1 MAVWR
6 VVVEAEASRSRDNR
20 ALASQKVQPRQP
32 TFGMVRI
39 LHADRVGNH
48 PLPVSIMIGVHQRRF
63 FASIRDPS
71 SRAMELLAPRARSIL
86 SMWRQEVRSL
96 GLKPG
101 SLLPGT
107 RYGFAHLA
115 NELRKSE
122 YPAFQSRLLGF
133 GENLAKRRVKLP
145 DAVAAFNRLLEI
157 SLSSL
162 TQSVPEGSVLPVALA
177 GLHSLAL
184 TLVLIGYSGLAP
196 SGKVLPEENLAEG
209 ESRLPEMP
217 RLMRLYEQ
225 ERRRLSRDLHD
236 QIGHDLVLIK
246 LYLEMIAMEHNQKKF
261 DNVQPRIAEAIALV
275 SQAIDAVRRLIFDLG
290 PAVFDDLGFLP
301 AMRSYASQFSARS
314 KIRVALEA
322 GRLPNDIPTTH
333 QVALYRL
340 LQGALSNVLK
350 HASARNVRVSL
361 KSRNR
366 SVIIM
371 VVEDDGVGFDTRAR
385 ANSFGL
391 TVMRERVEALGG
403 TIEVESKPARAMAK
417 RHGTTIRVGLPL
429 PKKEKKRE
437 PRRPEKNHS
446 AGV

>member
-1 MAVWR
+1 
-6 VVVEAEASRSRDNR
+6 
-20 ALASQKVQPRQP
+20 
-32 TFGMVRI
+32 
-39 LHADRVGNH
+39 
-48 PLPVSIMIGVHQRRF
+48 MIGIHQRRF
-63 FASIRDPS
+63 YASIRDPS
-71 SRAMELLAPRARSIL
+71 SKALEFLASRAGPIL
-86 SMWRQEVRSL
+86 SRWRREVRSL

-101 SLLPGT
+101 SLLPRT
-107 RYGFAHLA
+107 RYRFAQLA
-115 NELRKSE
+115 KEFRNSE
-122 YPAFQSRLLGF
+122 YPVFQNRLLRF
-133 GENLAKRRVKLP
+133 GENLAKRGVKLP
-145 DAVAAFNRLLEI
+145 DAVAAFNRLLEL
-157 SLSSL
+157 SLSNL
-162 TQSVPEGSVLPVALA
+162 EQSVPERSVLPVSLA

-184 TLVLIGYSGLAP
+184 GLILSGYTGLAP
-196 SGKVLPEENLAEG
+196 SGLNMLPEENLGEG
-209 ESRLPEMP
+209 GSRRQEIS

-261 DNVQPRIAEAIALV
+261 DNVQPRIAEAIGLV

-290 PAVFDDLGFLP
+290 PAIFDELGFLP

-314 KIRVALEA
+314 KIRVTLEA
-322 GRLPNDIPTTH
+322 GRLPKNIPTSH

-366 SVIIM
+366 SMIIM
-371 VVEDDGVGFDTRAR
+371 VVEDDGVGFDTRSR

-391 TVMRERVEALGG
+391 TAMRERVEALGG
-403 TIEVESKPARAMAK
+403 IIEVESKPARTMAR

-429 PKKEKKRE
+429 PKKEKKRG
-437 PRRPEKNHS
+437 PRRAEKNH
-446 AGV
+446 GDRV